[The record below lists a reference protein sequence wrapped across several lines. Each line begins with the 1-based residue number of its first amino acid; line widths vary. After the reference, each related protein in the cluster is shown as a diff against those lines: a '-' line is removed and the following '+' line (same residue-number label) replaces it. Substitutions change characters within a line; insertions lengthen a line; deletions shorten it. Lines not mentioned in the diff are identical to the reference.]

1 VRSRRVAI
9 ILLCSVTAAGLLAGC
24 GDGRSPDVP
33 RTSALADDPTAGV
46 PPFPHGT
53 ALQTAK
59 QSGAWDLVFT
69 DVRVVQHQG
78 FDRIELD
85 FQGTGTPG
93 WGIDYVDKPVL
104 EGSGKH
110 VPLSGDAFLNISASG
125 TTWPARG
132 YYDGRQQFEPE
143 SGGDVVDVYVG
154 GTFEGYTQ
162 VLVGIGSGRVPFR
175 VFALTGPPRLVVDV
189 VDATA
194 RNR

>member
-1 VRSRRVAI
+1 
-9 ILLCSVTAAGLLAGC
+9 
-24 GDGRSPDVP
+24 
-33 RTSALADDPTAGV
+33 
-46 PPFPHGT
+46 
-53 ALQTAK
+53 
-59 QSGAWDLVFT
+59 VFT

-78 FDRIELD
+78 FDRIVLE

-125 TTWPARG
+125 TIWPARG
-132 YYDGRQQFEPE
+132 YYDGPQQFEPE
-143 SGGDVVDVYVG
+143 NAGDVVDVYVG

-175 VFALTGPPRLVVDV
+175 VLALTGPPRVVVDV
-189 VDATA
+189 IDHHGD
-194 RNR
+194 